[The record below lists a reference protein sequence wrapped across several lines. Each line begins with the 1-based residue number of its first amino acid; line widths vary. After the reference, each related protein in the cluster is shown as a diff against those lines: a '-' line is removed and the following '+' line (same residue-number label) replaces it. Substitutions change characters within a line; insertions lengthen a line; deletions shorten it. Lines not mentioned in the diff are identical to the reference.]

1 MDLMADIGAT
11 NTRCA
16 LVDDKGEEL
25 AAEVFHNEDF
35 AGLPSLLQGYLEHR
49 RATDRP
55 KRAAIAVAAPIV
67 GDEVHMININ
77 WRFSQA
83 ELKAELKLNQLIVC
97 NDFAAIAWGLPY
109 FGAAELHTI
118 GGGQRVAGA
127 ALATLGPGSG
137 LGVGALVPSAD
148 GWAAMTGE
156 GGHSTLPATT
166 REEADVIA
174 QIRDRYDGHCSAE
187 RALSGPGLVNLY
199 VALAELGGQSSPGP
213 VSPADVTT
221 LAKQGEPIAR
231 KAQRMFFAFLGTV
244 AGDLALTT
252 GARGGVFIAGGI
264 VPQLLDAI
272 EESEFRSRFEAKGR
286 YASYLSAIPTHVI
299 TAPLPAFR
307 GLRHLLGYRQV

>member
-1 MDLMADIGAT
+1 MADIGAT

-25 AAEVFHNEDF
+25 AAEIFHNAHF
-35 AGLPSLLQGYLEHR
+35 ASLTSLLESYLDHR

-55 KRAAIAVAAPIV
+55 TRAALAVAGPIL
-67 GDEVHMININ
+67 GDEVRMLNID

-83 ELKAELKLNQLIVC
+83 ELKAELTLSELIVC

-109 FGAAELHTI
+109 FDAADLHTI
-118 GGGQRVAGA
+118 GRGQRAAGA

-137 LGVGALVPSAD
+137 LGVGALVPTTD
-148 GWAAMTGE
+148 GWAVMTGE

-174 QIRDRYDGHCSAE
+174 QIRERYDGHCSAE
-187 RALSGPGLVNLY
+187 RVLSGPGLVNLY
-199 VALAELGGQSSPGP
+199 VALAELGGAGP
-213 VSPADVTT
+213 PAALSPADVTT
-221 LAKQGEPIAR
+221 RARQGEPLAR
-231 KAQRMFFAFLGTV
+231 KAQTMFFAFLGMV
-244 AGDLALTT
+244 AGDLALIT

-264 VPQLLDAI
+264 VPQLLDELAK
-272 EESEFRSRFEAKGR
+272 SEFRARFEAKGR
-286 YASYLSAIPTHVI
+286 YASYLGAIPTHVI

-307 GLRHLLGYRQV
+307 GLRHLLGYR

>member
-1 MDLMADIGAT
+1 MDLMADVGAT

-25 AAEVFHNEDF
+25 AAEIFHNGDF
-35 AGLPSLLQGYLEHR
+35 PSLTSLLKSYLDR
-49 RATDRP
+49 RRVTDRP
-55 KRAAIAVAAPIV
+55 KRAALAVAAPIL
-67 GDEVHMININ
+67 GDEVRMLNID

-83 ELKAELKLNQLIVC
+83 GLGAELGLAKLTVC

-118 GGGQRVAGA
+118 GRGERVAGA

-137 LGVGALVPSAD
+137 LGVGALVPTTD
-148 GWAAMTGE
+148 GWAVMTGE

-174 QIRDRYDGHCSAE
+174 QIRERYDGHCSAE
-187 RALSGPGLVNLY
+187 RVLSGPGLVNLY
-199 VALAELGGQSSPGP
+199 VALAELEGGGP
-213 VSPADVTT
+213 PAALSPADVT
-221 LAKQGEPIAR
+221 ARARQGEPLAR
-231 KAQRMFFAFLGTV
+231 KAQLMFFAFLGTV

-264 VPQLLDAI
+264 VPQLLD
-272 EESEFRSRFEAKGR
+272 ELGKSEFRARFEAKGR
-286 YASYLSAIPTHVI
+286 YGSYLGAIPTHVI

-307 GLRHLLGYRQV
+307 GLRHLLGYR